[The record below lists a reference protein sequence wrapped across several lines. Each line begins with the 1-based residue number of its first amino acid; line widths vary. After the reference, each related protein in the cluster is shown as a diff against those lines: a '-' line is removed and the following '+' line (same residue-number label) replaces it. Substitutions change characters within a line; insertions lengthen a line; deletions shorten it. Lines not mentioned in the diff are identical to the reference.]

1 MQHST
6 EDRGERTMR
15 RRRLRIR
22 IWLVLAATLA
32 TRCIAA
38 SDQAIA
44 GGESAGGKG
53 MYPQSAVGA
62 ADGTADSTWWYVVIA
77 AVVVFGLTLA
87 GAAIIRRADH
97 RRRLAG
103 L

>member
-15 RRRLRIR
+15 RRRWRMR
-22 IWLVLAATLA
+22 RWLVLAATFA
-32 TRCIAA
+32 TLSIDANA
-38 SDQAIA
+38 SAMT
-44 GGESAGGKG
+44 GGDSAGGKG
-53 MYPQSAVGA
+53 LYSQGAVGA
-62 ADGTADSTWWYVVIA
+62 ADGTVDSTWWYAVMA

-87 GAAIIRRADH
+87 GAAVIRRADH